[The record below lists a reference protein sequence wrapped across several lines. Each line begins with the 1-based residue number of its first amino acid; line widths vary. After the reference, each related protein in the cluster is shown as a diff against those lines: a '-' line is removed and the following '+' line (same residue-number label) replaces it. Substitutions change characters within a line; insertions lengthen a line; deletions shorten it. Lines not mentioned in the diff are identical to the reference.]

1 MKSQDRQPLH
11 QRLVKKACCGPTLA
25 LMITVILFFTFLPLA
40 HSAAPAGQ
48 WWNNNYGLSK
58 KITLT
63 AGSTNVPIGYSVSF
77 TEDTA
82 ALITNSYLRSD
93 GNDWRIVY
101 WNGSSWDELDRWV
114 DDIIGDGWNSSN
126 TVTWFKTQAGITAS
140 SSDDNYYVYYG
151 YAGETQSAPDYMSD
165 SMGADAASNVF
176 WYADDFEEHAANT
189 DPDGWTDQGTEDFK
203 VMLHG
208 SEKWFQA
215 QTSNDWRNGST
226 ASGMANVGDAVWS
239 AKIYYHQAGSN
250 NWGGIGVH
258 IANGGVGRTVVVR
271 DGAYHHEDETFSTS
285 TWIANTDIHFPLGTR
300 GKIELVTN
308 GTNLDAYWYNPS
320 GYSPERVTLF
330 TGYTMLPGT
339 GKLAVYVER
348 PWTSPGND
356 RWIDAD
362 DVIVRQYVT
371 SEPTSGLGPQEL
383 IPDTCPVV
391 TNTVDSGPGALGAW
405 PGSLRACIEY
415 ANLNAGTTIIF
426 DIPDTAPGYTTSG
439 GESWWRIAP
448 ASVLPT
454 ITGDGTVI
462 DGTTQ
467 AANYGSDT
475 NSLGPEIE
483 VDGSGAGAGV
493 DGLTINVPGGSATIR
508 HMVVDNFSRDGILLQ
523 GGSNFLVGSYL
534 GLEPDGDTL
543 AGNNTSSTAL
553 HGGIRVE
560 SAGNTIGGTAAIDR
574 NVISGNTLAGIVL
587 EGVGATGN
595 RVLGNYIG
603 LDAGGTLDRGNI
615 SDGEGIELQDAN
627 SNSIG
632 GTSAGARNIISGNAS
647 DGIEID
653 GSDLNIIQGNYI
665 GTDYTGTVAIPNDRD
680 GIDIN
685 VNVANDSAGNVIG
698 GTAVGA
704 GNLIRGNTLNGVEVR
719 DATTINNSILGNLI
733 YGNGQLGIDLEPV
746 GVTANNG
753 TTGALPNIEMDYP
766 VLAAAALSLTTLRV
780 EGYVGTSALKIAG
793 IHTIEVFKAA
803 DDGGSN
809 GEVELGDGRN
819 VGHGE
824 GQWYIDRCVSAADGT
839 FVCDL
844 TVPGTVTLANGDFVT
859 ATATDPAGN
868 TSEFGANLIVTP
880 NTCPVVTN
888 TADLGGGSLRAC
900 IDYAN
905 VNPGT
910 TISFNIANSD
920 PAYISSGGNSWW
932 RISPGGALPD
942 ITAAGTVIDGTTQ
955 ATNYGSDTNS
965 LGPEIEIEGTNA
977 GNNRDGLII
986 TGGNTTVRHLV
997 INRYTSDG
1005 IQLTAAGGNVVQTCY
1020 LGLDPTGTSV
1030 LANDDAGIL
1039 ISATSA
1045 SNTVG
1050 GPGVGNVISG
1060 NGASGINIAGDGNT
1074 IQGNLIGTDPSGITG
1089 LGNTDHGVLL
1099 SGAVGNFIGG
1109 QGAGEDNIM
1118 AFNGLDGVFVTGGG
1132 AGQNLISVNSIFS
1145 NGGLGIDLS
1154 PNGVASGGK
1163 AAPVFAGVA
1172 GSGANPVVTVTT
1184 DPGDIIEFF
1193 RVTNTAA
1200 PAVTPDA
1207 TGSGEGFLYLGA
1219 CLDDGAC
1226 SGPHMISAADA
1237 DGAAGTVRAT
1247 LSGAGL
1253 PVGDTVTATATD
1265 ALNETSQF
1273 AVNAVY
1279 PLVLVKQ
1286 AVLASDGSLITNSSI
1301 LPRGTVF
1308 KFLIYTDNT
1317 GPARADL
1324 SIRDVLD
1331 PAFAYSTGSLKVDN
1345 SVATG
1350 ATVGVIYSAVNGTA
1364 ALSDT
1369 IDADVASVVG
1379 STIDVGN
1386 QYVGNGP
1393 LDIAANR
1400 IWALLFTV
1408 RMQ

>member
-1 MKSQDRQPLH
+1 MKSQGRQPLH
-11 QRLVKKACCGPTLA
+11 GRLVKTACCGRALA
-25 LMITVILFFTFLPLA
+25 LITMVIVFFAFLPIA
-40 HSAAPAGQ
+40 HSAAPAGE
-48 WWNNNYGLSK
+48 WWNTNYGIYK
-58 KITLT
+58 KITIT
-63 AGSTNVPIGYSVSF
+63 AGLTNVPSGYSVSF

-82 ALITNSYLRSD
+82 TLITDSHLRSD
-93 GNDWRIVY
+93 GNDWRVVY
-101 WNGSSWDELDRWV
+101 WNGSSWVELDRWV
-114 DDIIGDGWNSSN
+114 DDIIGDGWNSAN
-126 TVTWFKTQAGITAS
+126 TKTWFKTQAGITAS
-140 SSDDNYYVYYG
+140 SSDDNYYVYYR
-151 YAGETQSAPDYMSD
+151 YAGETLAAPAYMSD
-165 SMGADAASNVF
+165 SMGADVASNVF

-226 ASGMANVGDAVWS
+226 ASGMANVGDAIWS

-285 TWIANTDIHFPLGTR
+285 TWIANTDVHFPLGTQGR
-300 GKIELVTN
+300 IELVTN

-330 TGYTMLPGT
+330 TGYTMLSGT
-339 GKLAVYVER
+339 GKLAVYAER
-348 PWTSPGND
+348 PWTTPGND

-362 DVIVRQYVT
+362 DIIVRQHIAT
-371 SEPTSGLGPQEL
+371 EPTLVLEPQTWL
-383 IPDTCPVV
+383 PDTCPVV
-391 TNTVDSGPGALGAW
+391 TNTVDSNPGT
-405 PGSLRACIEY
+405 LRACIDY
-415 ANLNAGTTIIF
+415 ANLNVGTTITF
-426 DIPDTAPGYTTSG
+426 DIQDMAPGYTTSG
-439 GESWWRIAP
+439 GQSWWRISPTTALP
-448 ASVLPT
+448 SITASGT
-454 ITGDGTVI
+454 II

-508 HMVVDNFSRDGILLQ
+508 HLVVDNFNRDGILLQ
-523 GGSNFLVGSYL
+523 GGSTTVTGSYI

-543 AGNNTSSTAL
+543 AGNNISSTGL

-560 SAGNTIGGTAAIDR
+560 SAGNTIGGIAAADR
-574 NVISGNTLAGIVL
+574 NVISGNTLAGVVIN
-587 EGVGATGN
+587 GVAASGN
-595 RVLGNYIG
+595 QVLGNYIG

-615 SDGEGIELQDAN
+615 SDGEGIEIEDAN

-685 VNVANDSAGNVIG
+685 VNGANESMGNVIG

-719 DATTINNSILGNLI
+719 DASTINNPILGNLI
-733 YGNGQLGIDLEPV
+733 YENGQLGIDLEPV

-753 TTGALPNIEMDYP
+753 ATGALPNIGMDYP
-766 VLAAAALSLTTLRV
+766 VLTAAALSLTTLRV
-780 EGYVGTSALKIAG
+780 EGYVGTSALKVAG
-793 IHTIEVFKAA
+793 VHTIEVFKTL
-803 DDGGSN
+803 DDGDSN

-824 GQWYIDRCVSAADGT
+824 GSDYIDRCTSVADGT

-844 TVPGTVTLANGDFVT
+844 TVPGSITLASGDFVT

-888 TADLGGGSLRAC
+888 TADAGGGALRAC

-920 PAYISSGGNSWW
+920 PAYITSGGNSWW
-932 RISPGGALPD
+932 RISPGGALPN
-942 ITAAGTVIDGTTQ
+942 ITAAGTIIDGTTQ
-955 ATNYGSDTNS
+955 AANYGSDTNS
-965 LGPEIEIEGTNA
+965 LGPEIEIEGTSA

-986 TGGNTTVRHLV
+986 TGGSTTVRHLV

-1005 IQLTAAGGNVVQTCY
+1005 IQFTAAGGNVVETCY
-1020 LGLDPTGTSV
+1020 IGLDPTGTSV
-1030 LANDDAGIL
+1030 LANADAGIL
-1039 ISATSA
+1039 ISATSP

-1050 GPGVGNVISG
+1050 GVGVGNVISG
-1060 NGASGINIAGDGNT
+1060 NGASGINIAGDDN
-1074 IQGNLIGTDPSGITG
+1074 IVQGNLIGTDPSGTSG

-1099 SGAVGNFIGG
+1099 TAAVGSTIGG
-1109 QGAGEDNIM
+1109 QGAGEDNII

-1132 AGQNLISVNSIFS
+1132 AAQNLISGNSIFS
-1145 NGGLGIDLS
+1145 NGGLGIDLA
-1154 PNGVASGGK
+1154 PNGLSSGGK
-1163 AAPVFAGVA
+1163 VAPVFVSVA
-1172 GSGANPVVTVTT
+1172 GSGVNPVVTLTT

-1226 SGPHMISAADA
+1226 SGPYMISAADG
-1237 DGAAGTVRAT
+1237 DSAAGTVSAT
-1247 LSGAGL
+1247 LSAAGL

-1273 AVNAVY
+1273 AVNAAF

-1286 AVLASDGSLITNSSI
+1286 AILASDGSLISNSST

-1308 KFLIYTDNT
+1308 RYLIYTDNF
-1317 GPARADL
+1317 GPARSDV

-1331 PAFAYSTGSLKVDN
+1331 PAFAYSAGSLKVDN

-1350 ATVGVIYSAVNGTA
+1350 GTVGVIYSAVNGTA

-1386 QYVGNGP
+1386 RFVPNGP
-1393 LDIAANR
+1393 LNITANR